1 MIVELDAWVLRACCR
16 EAARWRRDIR
26 IAVNI
31 SARQFAEADFVTR
44 VRDILRATGLPG
56 RRLELEVTENVLV
69 GDVAVAA
76 SVLRRL
82 RALGVSV
89 ALDDFGS
96 GYSSLSYLQGL
107 PFDRLKIDRS
117 FVNGLKRGRKAQAIA
132 RAIVELGRGLGLP
145 VLAEGVETRS
155 QLAILREMGCTQFQG
170 YLIGRPSPI
179 ADWALET
186 HAA

>member
-1 MIVELDAWVLRACCR
+1 LLPRARELGA
-16 EAARWRRDIR
+16 
-26 IAVNI
+26 
-31 SARQFAEADFVTR
+31 
-44 VRDILRATGLPG
+44 G
-56 RRLELEVTENVLV
+56 
-69 GDVAVAA
+69 
-76 SVLRRL
+76 
-82 RALGVSV
+82 V

-117 FVNGLKRGRKAQAIA
+117 FVAGLKRGGKAQAIA

-170 YLIGRPSPI
+170 FLIGRPQPI
-179 ADWALET
+179 ANWAVDT